1 MTEVKL
7 DALGGGLLNAPRGET
22 LRQERFDAA
31 DKVRAEV
38 TLA

>member
-7 DALGGGLLNAPRGET
+7 DALGVGLLTAPRGEI
-22 LRQERFDAA
+22 LPQERCDPA

-38 TLA
+38 TLV